1 MSSGLDAIPNIDH
14 CQQLVLSYAILNH
27 IVLHSALQSPPI
39 CLIEFDKQIRKDNS
53 TDMQENNTYDKTIDN
68 IKYILD

>member
-27 IVLHSALQSPPI
+27 VMLHSALQSPLI

-53 TDMQENNTYDKTIDN
+53 TDMQENNTYDKTVDN

>member
-27 IVLHSALQSPPI
+27 IVLHSALHHVY
-39 CLIEFDKQIRKDNS
+39 CLGLNALFFLNL
-53 TDMQENNTYDKTIDN
+53 MLENF
-68 IKYILD
+68 LAL

>member
-1 MSSGLDAIPNIDH
+1 MSSGLDAIPNINH
-14 CQQLVLSYAILNH
+14 CQKFVLSYVILNH
-27 IVLHSALQSPPI
+27 IVLHSTLQSPPI

-53 TDMQENNTYDKTIDN
+53 TDKTVDN